1 MIRFS
6 ARSASLLLV
15 PQGRALNRD
24 RALIRDRTLIRD
36 RALIYFFEKQ
46 PNVQNK
52 TLINIKITNNN
63 RNRNSNKLLK
73 VQLLLKELFIL
84 AVTNIHVRYGECS

>member
-6 ARSASLLLV
+6 AR
-15 PQGRALNRD
+15 
-24 RALIRDRTLIRD
+24 
-36 RALIYFFEKQ
+36 ALIYVWHLTGGRLFETGRLFGTGRLFNFFKKQ

-52 TLINIKITNNN
+52 TLINIKITNNK
-63 RNRNSNKLLK
+63 RNCNSNKLLK

-84 AVTNIHVRYGECS
+84 AVNIYMYGTVNVHEFIYSN